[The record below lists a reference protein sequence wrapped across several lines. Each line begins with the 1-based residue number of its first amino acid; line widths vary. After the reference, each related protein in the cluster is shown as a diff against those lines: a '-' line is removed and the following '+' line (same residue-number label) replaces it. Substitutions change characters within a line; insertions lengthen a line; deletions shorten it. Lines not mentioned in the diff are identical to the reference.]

1 MMKAYVRVTMDGKT
15 PKLELMCDGYKVCD
29 LSYHDALE
37 LALNAASAL
46 RFFVAGDGAPK
57 K

>member
-29 LSYHDALE
+29 LSYHEALE

-46 RFFVAGDGAPK
+46 RFFVAGDVDK
-57 K
+57 RQ